1 MELKQ
6 NPFSLYDFLGYF
18 TPGAILFYLAAY
30 FSKTI
35 WPQAPSFHD
44 IATQAGLE
52 KAEAYVPF
60 VLFAYALGHI
70 LSFVSSITIE
80 RYSIWAMG
88 YPSKYLLGVE
98 HKGYFHSERHRILR
112 WTIRS
117 LIFFLLLPISIMDL
131 LFGRLFGMRD
141 LYAKS
146 LDSLL
151 IQIIREKVDAIIVT
165 KGGLA
170 DPAKHGSASNSD
182 FFRFAYHY
190 AVENAPNHLPKMQN
204 YVALFGFLR
213 NISLILV
220 LASWLTAY
228 AALKGLVPWIIL
240 TMLVAIT
247 YLCFMAFVKF
257 YRRFCLEALM
267 ATAVTYHRPAR

>member
-18 TPGAILFYLAAY
+18 TPGAILLYLAGY
-30 FSKTI
+30 FGKVI
-35 WPQAPSFHD
+35 WPSAPTFHE

-60 VLFAYALGHI
+60 VLFAYAIGHL
-70 LSFVSSITIE
+70 LSFVSSVTIE

-88 YPSKYLLGVE
+88 YPSKYLLGVSQA
-98 HKGYFHSERHRILR
+98 GYFHSEKHPALR
-112 WTIRS
+112 AVIRS
-117 LIFFLLLPISIMDL
+117 VVFVLILPISLMDL
-131 LFGRLFGMRD
+131 VLGRWFGMRD
-141 LYAKS
+141 LYAKP
-146 LDSLL
+146 LDDLL
-151 IQIIREKVDAIIVT
+151 IKIIREKVYKLITVI
-165 KGGLA
+165 GGVE
-170 DPAKHGSASNSD
+170 DPAKHGKAYGTD

-190 AVENAPNHLPKMQN
+190 AVENAPHHLPKMQN

-213 NISLILV
+213 NISLIVV
-220 LASWLTAY
+220 LAFWPTTY
-228 AALKGLVPWIIL
+228 AVAKGLVAWPALLAL
-240 TMLVAIT
+240 TVVS

-267 ATAVTYHRPAR
+267 ATAVTYNKPAT